1 MSPHLN
7 ESNLNGSSSNSP
19 TGDSSPGH
27 DAVALPVA
35 QSTQACSA
43 GGGCLRWNRLLAVV
57 VFLLL
62 AGSGLAAD
70 LGTKSYIFANYW
82 PYHQHPND
90 WPITHEPSWLIDGV
104 FGIQTS
110 TNGGALF
117 GMMQGFQVVF
127 VTLSL
132 LALFGLLLWL
142 FGFGAWRDRMLL
154 SCLGLITGG
163 ILGNL
168 YDRLGLWHDARTPAD
183 FHNHVRDWIHF
194 RLEGIPY
201 FDPWPNF
208 NIADSLLVV
217 GVLLMLVHNFFFVGK
232 QDE

>member
-1 MSPHLN
+1 M
-7 ESNLNGSSSNSP
+7 NGSSLNSP
-19 TGDSSPGH
+19 NVDLAPGN
-27 DAVALPVA
+27 DAAGLAVA
-35 QSTQACSA
+35 QTTQACRA
-43 GGGCLRWNRLLAVV
+43 GCGCLRWNRLSAVV

-70 LGTKSYIFANYW
+70 LGTKSYVFANYW

-90 WPITHEPSWLIDGV
+90 WPITHEPHWLIDGV

-132 LALFGLLLWL
+132 LALLGLLLWL

-154 SCLGLITGG
+154 CCLGLITGG

-232 QDE
+232 QEE